1 MGKGIVGNNDHVF
14 SMVAEEDVLAEKAVE
29 ENAHTDIVVG
39 GCGVVHSVYENELV
53 GTLGGAPFSMEILWK
68 ILGNENYEE
77 GNGRR
82 QKA

>member
-1 MGKGIVGNNDHVF
+1 MDKGIVGNDNHVF
-14 SMVAEEDVLAEKAVE
+14 RMVAEENVLADKAVE
-29 ENAHTDIVVG
+29 EYAHAGIVVV